1 MGRKGAGRAALDW
14 IVTTVVALVIAVLLR
29 TFVFEVYIVPSGSML
44 ETIQEGDRLV
54 GEKVSYRLTEPRA
67 GDVVTFNDPQD
78 PSVTLIKRVV
88 AVGGQTV
95 DMHDGVLYID
105 GVPQQESYTE
115 GKPTEPLPTNV
126 VDGGLSYPYTVPE
139 GYLWVMGDNRTNS
152 LDSRYFGPISASDV
166 TSHAAF
172 IFWPLSDAGGL

>member
-1 MGRKGAGRAALDW
+1 MGRRGAGRAALDW
-14 IVTTVVALVIAVLLR
+14 VVTIVVALVIAVLLR

-54 GEKVSYRLTEPRA
+54 GEKVSYRLAGPRA

-105 GVPQQESYTE
+105 GLPQQESYTE

-139 GYLWVMGDNRTNS
+139 GCLWVMGDNRTNS
-152 LDSRYFGPISASDV
+152 LDSRYFGPISVSDV

-172 IFWPLSDAGGL
+172 IFWPLPDAGGL